1 MPSTSTDGLS
11 SLRRDAIA
19 SACGHDAAV
28 EMRGEGGTGIT
39 VASALGWRGKR
50 GELWRRERERERG
63 GWEKKRETAVQRGL
77 VAAEVVLAQREDAAV
92 LEVGLRHRVRV
103 RDRDVPDAC
112 AQRKARLA
120 HDARRI
126 RGPAQAVHAAGGRG
140 GRMGLR
146 RRGRGGEGG
155 RAPAR
160 TRFFAI
166 SLQRP
171 VARRRR
177 RRVPWRP
184 RWVSS
189 PHSRICRSYRLV
201 SMSKGGAGA
210 AIGSTIASRA
220 RSFFS

>member
-1 MPSTSTDGLS
+1 MS
-11 SLRRDAIA
+11 S
-19 SACGHDAAV
+19 
-28 EMRGEGGTGIT
+28 GGGNE
-39 VASALGWRGKR
+39 SG
-50 GELWRRERERERG
+50 REKRG

-126 RGPAQAVHAAGGRG
+126 RGPAQAVHAAGGARG

-201 SMSKGGAGA
+201 SMSEGGAGGGA
-210 AIGSTIASRA
+210 ESPVISAGVETALPHHFLALRSLPALAFFLDRNSYPSLSRQCYG
-220 RSFFS
+220 

>member
-1 MPSTSTDGLS
+1 MS
-11 SLRRDAIA
+11 S
-19 SACGHDAAV
+19 
-28 EMRGEGGTGIT
+28 GGGNE
-39 VASALGWRGKR
+39 SG
-50 GELWRRERERERG
+50 REKRG

-201 SMSKGGAGA
+201 SMSEGGAGA
-210 AIGSTIASRA
+210 GAESPVISAGVEPGLAHHFLA
-220 RSFFS
+220 LRSLPALAFFLDTHH